1 MAFTCCFFNNELSVG
16 ILFPC
21 WWSEFLPFLK
31 RCFVYLVV
39 SMLLTIYS
47 LIFCFAIRFRV
58 SRWTCWIVL
67 LMCIRLISIWFT
79 LPDFCLVV
87 SFLPLCVDSFS
98 FGTNYTFVWLLG
110 QVLPPQ
116 LFVLFFIL
124 IYISMLK
131 KNKIDLKKL
140 NNNIK
145 LNIWLF
151 KIFSNMK

>member
-1 MAFTCCFFNNELSVG
+1 VKTINKSDSNWSILCFHVG

-21 WWSEFLPFLK
+21 WWSEFSPFLK

-116 LFVLFFIL
+116 LYVLFIIL

-131 KNKIDLKKL
+131 RKIEL
-140 NNNIK
+140 ITC
-145 LNIWLF
+145 
-151 KIFSNMK
+151 